1 MFLLVAR
8 FATEPP
14 PGALELLASQPTCLR
29 LRFAQSTDDAGR
41 WTLVAEFP
49 SAAGYRAAIGP
60 FEVRTTV
67 VPWLSTADAD
77 SGVHEVLLTGDAG
90 EVVRH
95 EPTVVPGR

>member
-8 FATEPP
+8 FATAPP
-14 PGALELLASQPTCLR
+14 PGALEMLASQPTCLR
-29 LRFAQSTDDAGR
+29 LRFAQSTDEADC

-49 SAAGYRAAIGP
+49 GSAGYRAAIGP
-60 FEVRTTV
+60 FDVRTTV
-67 VPWLSTADAD
+67 VPWLSTALPD
-77 SGVHEVLLTGDAG
+77 SGVHEVLLSADAG